1 MDADRHRRCWR
12 CWPAA
17 CGSARRSCSSV
28 IGECLTE
35 KSGRINLGNEGVL
48 VLGAMVAYAT
58 SYETGNPWAGVAA
71 AAVAGMLLGGL
82 HGAVCSLARV
92 NDVAMGI
99 AIMLAGTGIAFF
111 FGKPYVQPSAP
122 LLPGIPLGF
131 WSANRRRCATRCRCA
146 RCSCSASPRRSRCDW
161 CFRATRV
168 GLRIRIVGDSQDAA
182 LALGLPIDRTRFL
195 ATACG
200 SALAGIGGAFLSLY
214 YPGSWNEGLSSGQG
228 LMAVALVVFSRW
240 NPINCIY
247 ASLLFGAAGA
257 LGPSLQTVGITW
269 GYYLF
274 YAAPYVVTLVVL
286 IITARGGRSLARH
299 AWATIDRTVNHGN
312 ASLPIPYP
320 WPFDGSLA
328 PQNTALIVIDMQTD
342 FCGVGG
348 YVDKMGYDLSLTRA
362 PIGPISSRAGGPARR
377 AATPSSIRARAI
389 APTCPTCRPTSA
401 GGRAASAPASAI
413 PDPAA
418 AS

>member
-1 MDADRHRRCWR
+1 MISSIGTVLLAML
-12 CWPAA
+12 A
-17 CGSARRSCSSV
+17 GSLRVSTPFLFVSL
-28 IGECLTE
+28 GECLTE

-48 VLGAMVAYAT
+48 VLGAMIAYAI
-58 SYETGNPWAGVAA
+58 SYQTGSPWAGVVAA
-71 AAVAGMLLGGL
+71 AFAGFLLGGL

-111 FGKPYVQPSAP
+111 FGKPYVQPSAT
-122 LLPGIPLGF
+122 LLPGIPFGF
-131 WSANRRRCATRCRCA
+131 WSEDARVRNALLVCPLFLLGIAAAAAMHWCFNATRA
-146 RCSCSASPRRSRCDW
+146 
-161 CFRATRV
+161 

-182 LALGLPIDRTRFL
+182 LALGLPIDRTRFF

-274 YAAPYVVTLVVL
+274 YAAPYIVTLVVL
-286 IITARGGRSLARH
+286 IITARGGRSLR
-299 AWATIDRTVNHGN
+299 GM
-312 ASLPIPYP
+312 P
-320 WPFDGSLA
+320 G
-328 PQNTALIVIDMQTD
+328 Q
-342 FCGVGG
+342 
-348 YVDKMGYDLSLTRA
+348 LS
-362 PIGPISSRAGGPARR
+362 IGR
-377 AATPSSIRARAI
+377 
-389 APTCPTCRPTSA
+389 
-401 GGRAASAPASAI
+401 
-413 PDPAA
+413 
-418 AS
+418 

>member
-1 MDADRHRRCWR
+1 MDAIGTVLLSML
-12 CWPAA
+12 A
-17 CGSARRSCSSV
+17 GSLRVSTPFLFVSL
-28 IGECLTE
+28 GECLTE

-58 SYETGNPWAGVAA
+58 SYETGSPWFGVLAAGF
-71 AAVAGMLLGGL
+71 AGLLLGGL

-122 LLPGIPLGF
+122 LLPGIPFGF
-131 WSANRRRCATRCRCA
+131 WSTSPQVRNALLVCPLFLLGIAAAVALHWCFNATRA
-146 RCSCSASPRRSRCDW
+146 
-161 CFRATRV
+161 

-200 SALAGIGGAFLSLY
+200 SALAGVGGAFLSLY

-228 LMAVALVVFSRW
+228 LMAVALVVFARW

-274 YAAPYVVTLVVL
+274 YAAPYIVTLVVL
-286 IITARGGRSLARH
+286 IITARGGRSLR
-299 AWATIDRTVNHGN
+299 GM
-312 ASLPIPYP
+312 P
-320 WPFDGSLA
+320 G
-328 PQNTALIVIDMQTD
+328 Q
-342 FCGVGG
+342 
-348 YVDKMGYDLSLTRA
+348 LS
-362 PIGPISSRAGGPARR
+362 IGR
-377 AATPSSIRARAI
+377 
-389 APTCPTCRPTSA
+389 
-401 GGRAASAPASAI
+401 
-413 PDPAA
+413 
-418 AS
+418 